1 MNFFVRLVAQGSLP
15 FAVLVAGCS
24 GQTEG
29 ERCTTT
35 SDCQTNLICFQVGAT
50 YGICC
55 STPSSLAVCNP
66 GINNDAGVTP
76 GTDAGEE
83 AAADTSTGTT
93 EDGSADGGTE

>member
-1 MNFFVRLVAQGSLP
+1 MNFFVRLVALSLLP

-35 SDCQTNLICFQVGAT
+35 SDCQNNLICFPVGS

-55 STPSSLAVCNP
+55 AVPSTLAVCNA

-76 GTDAGEE
+76 DAGEE
-83 AAADTSTGTT
+83 AAAEASTGTT
-93 EDGSADGGTE
+93 EDASADGGTE